1 MKKHKGLTIAGAVV
15 LVVVALILVLPLLFN
30 VNQFRPTIESKLQEN
45 LGRAVTIGDLHLS
58 LFSAG
63 ITAND
68 ISVADDPY
76 YSQEPFLKAKS
87 LEVGVD
93 LAPLIFSRSLHVNSL
108 TLRSP
113 ELHLV
118 RGSGGKWNFS
128 SLGSAA
134 SVPAQRS
141 QRSKNRRNSRPPA
154 TPSPVPDVSLGS
166 LSIVDGKVF
175 VTSIANPS
183 RQLVYDDVQVKAYN
197 VGFSLPVPFNF
208 SATTPGGGS
217 LKIDGYAGPV
227 SRDDMAV
234 SPLRVNMLVKHMDLA
249 RTGFLESSSGVAG
262 LLDFQGTVRSE
273 GGKLS
278 TDGKATTQ
286 RLRLVRSGGPAR
298 QPVTFDYSADY
309 DLKRQTGV
317 VTRGIL
323 ESGRTAAIISG
334 NYLKR
339 GDSTVVHMKLHG
351 NNMPLTEVQ
360 GLLPAFGVNLPA
372 GSTFQGGT
380 ITTNLNIDGPLDHLV
395 ITGPLNV
402 SNTRLAGFS
411 MASGI
416 AKTMNGSHDGRDTII
431 QTLNSN
437 LRVAPDGIQASNVQL
452 ILPQMGTITGNG
464 NISPSNALD
473 FHMLAKMNSG
483 NGFMGG
489 LFRSKGQ
496 IPFLIQGTTSNPIFA
511 PDMGKSLGNMVT
523 NPAKGV
529 GSLFGGLFG
538 RKKQN

>member
-1 MKKHKGLTIAGAVV
+1 MKKHKGLTIAGTFV
-15 LVVVALILVLPLLFN
+15 LVVVVLILVLPLVLN

-58 LFSAG
+58 LFSGG
-63 ITAND
+63 ITASD
-68 ISVADDPY
+68 ITVADDPN
-76 YSQEPFLKAKS
+76 YSQQPFLEAKS

-93 LAPLIFSRSLHVNSL
+93 LAPLIFSRTLHVNSL
-108 TLRSP
+108 TLRDP

-128 SLGSAA
+128 SLGAPPNA
-134 SVPAQRS
+134 PTQRNPH
-141 QRSKNRRNSRPPA
+141 SKNRRNSRPAA
-154 TPSPVPDVSLGS
+154 TPSPVPDLAVGSLG
-166 LSIVDGKVF
+166 IVDGKVF
-175 VTSIANPS
+175 ISSLANPS
-183 RQLVYDDVQVKAYN
+183 RLLVYEDVQVKAYN
-197 VGFSLPVPFNF
+197 VGFGRPVPFNF
-208 SATTPGGGS
+208 SATTPGGGG

-227 SRDDMAV
+227 TRDDMAA

-262 LLDFQGTVRSE
+262 LLDFQGTVRSD

-286 RLRLVRSGGPAR
+286 KLRLVRSGGPAR

-309 DLKRQTGV
+309 DLRRQTGV

-323 ESGRTAAIISG
+323 ESGRTGAIISG
-334 NYLKR
+334 RYLKQ
-339 GDSTVVHMKLHG
+339 GDSTIVHMKLHG
-351 NNMPLTEVQ
+351 NNMPLSEVQ

-372 GSTFQGGT
+372 GSSFQGGT
-380 ITTNLNIDGPLDHLV
+380 LSANLNIDGPLDHLV
-395 ITGPLNV
+395 ISGPLNV

-431 QTLNSN
+431 QTLSST

-483 NGFMGG
+483 SGFMGG
-489 LFRSKGQ
+489 WFRSKGQ
-496 IPFLIQGTTSNPIFA
+496 IPFLIQGTTSNPVFA
-511 PDMGKSLGNMVT
+511 PDMGKSLGNMIT

-529 GSLFGGLFG
+529 GSSFGGLFG
-538 RKKQN
+538 KKKQN